1 MIVIILFYPTGELSQ
16 IEKDMK
22 KILVETFKKTDEEF
36 LKEAT
41 KTWFTLIYLI
51 DISVVCINYFD
62 YIIC

>member
-41 KTWFTLIYLI
+41 KTWFTLI
-51 DISVVCINYFD
+51 
-62 YIIC
+62 

>member
-41 KTWFTLIYLI
+41 KTWFTLILLI